1 MPTTAERNAVY
12 DAIKKDVDE
21 LVNDLVPFF
30 YRSTVMTQITTA
42 RILKIVDDAIAAD
55 AKVKS

>member
-1 MPTTAERNAVY
+1 MATTVERNAVY

-55 AKVKS
+55 AKARS

>member
-55 AKVKS
+55 AKVRS

>member
-1 MPTTAERNAVY
+1 MATTVERNAVY

-30 YRSTVMTQITTA
+30 YRSKVMTEITTA

-55 AKVKS
+55 AKARS